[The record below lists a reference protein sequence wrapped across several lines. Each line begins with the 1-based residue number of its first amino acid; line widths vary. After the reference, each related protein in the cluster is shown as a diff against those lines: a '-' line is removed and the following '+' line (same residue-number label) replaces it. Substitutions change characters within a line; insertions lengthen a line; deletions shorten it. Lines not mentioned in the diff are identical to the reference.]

1 MTRAHVAPTLAPKAA
16 KGMRITIVAA
26 RFNAHITGKL
36 VDGARATLEGAGA
49 KKIDVVWVPGALEL
63 PLVAQ
68 QVIKVKRPD
77 AVVCIGCV
85 IEGGTDHYLH
95 VSTAAS
101 QGVARVSLDTGVVVT
116 NAILT
121 VKSEQQAQDRAGGNV
136 GNKGAE
142 AAVAAIETVTVVRA
156 LKRKRV

>member
-1 MTRAHVAPTLAPKAA
+1 VTRREAAPALAPDAA
-16 KGMRITIVAA
+16 KGLKIAIVAA
-26 RFNAHITGKL
+26 RFNAHITEKL
-36 VDGARATLEGAGA
+36 VDGALDVLDKAGA
-49 KKIDVVWVPGALEL
+49 KRKAVLWVPGALEL
-63 PLVAQ
+63 PLAALM
-68 QVIKVKRPD
+68 VIREKKPD

-85 IEGGTDHYLH
+85 IEGDSDHYLH

-121 VKSEQQAQDRAGGNV
+121 VKTEQQAQDRAGGKV

-142 AAVAAIETVTVVRA
+142 AAVAAIETVRA
-156 LKRKRV
+156 FEQLE